1 MSSQKQ
7 RSRDMVDEGEAAP
20 RRVAGSDF
28 PHPRVR
34 LTHLSDGE
42 LAFDVLCASC
52 NRYHLAV
59 ASVSAAGTCHG
70 GDFRPA
76 GAAAFTPTH
85 AHNLSASDDYP
96 DATATATNRKSTRL
110 NSSHLG
116 T

>member
-1 MSSQKQ
+1 MSVE
-7 RSRDMVDEGEAAP
+7 REAAP
-20 RRVAGSDF
+20 RRPLGSNF

-76 GAAAFTPTH
+76 GAAAFTGTH
-85 AHNLSASDDYP
+85 AHNVGASDDYP
-96 DATATATNRKSTRL
+96 DATATATINARAT
-110 NSSHLG
+110 
-116 T
+116 